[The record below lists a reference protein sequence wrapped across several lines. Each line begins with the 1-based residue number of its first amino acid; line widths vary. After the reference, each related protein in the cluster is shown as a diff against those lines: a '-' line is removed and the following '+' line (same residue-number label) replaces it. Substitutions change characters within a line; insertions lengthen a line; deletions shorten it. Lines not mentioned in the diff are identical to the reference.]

1 MLPGVGVFGTG
12 KIIRVLVPCLRARGF
27 KVEAI
32 WGRTKEAAE
41 FVATE
46 LDIPFS
52 TNKVDEVL
60 LRKDVDLVCII
71 CPPHLHSQIAV
82 KALGIGKHVLCDRPA
97 GLCQN
102 EVLKMVHAAQY
113 YPSLISILFHS
124 LRFLPAFVQMRKVVK
139 DGYIGDLTICD
150 VQVQCGSLL
159 HDRYDW
165 TCDELM
171 GGGLLT
177 NVGSHVIDI
186 ITYTTGRRAL
196 RVHGMVRTFTKTTR
210 HVKGIRQITSDDF
223 CTFQMELEGGSCATV
238 TLNEH
243 LPGQFSQE
251 VLLCGTEG
259 HVVVRGGDLYG
270 QKLNSV
276 KEEVL
281 YLDIED
287 LKKSSV
293 ISFNSVSVSSTADT
307 SDCAVQNY
315 LNALLPKPYMKGL
328 LKMVGA
334 LKEAFASQEDLQSW
348 VKEPV
353 AMAAS
358 FEDGQ
363 YIQAVIDAIRLSSKG
378 REWVKVEILSEDPE
392 IQQPMLSLS

>member
-12 KIIRVLVPCLRARGF
+12 KIIRVLVPCLRDRGF

-41 FVATE
+41 ALAEE
-46 LDIPFS
+46 LQIPFF

-97 GLCQN
+97 GLCQS

-124 LRFLPAFVQMRKVVK
+124 LRFLPAFAQMRKVVK
-139 DGYIGDLTICD
+139 DGYIGELTICD

-165 TCDELM
+165 TCDEMM

-177 NVGSHVIDI
+177 NVGSHIIDI

-223 CTFQMELEGGSCATV
+223 CTFQMELEGEACATV

-270 QKLNSV
+270 QKSNSS

-293 ISFNSVSVSSTADT
+293 LPLNNIPDNSM
-307 SDCAVQNY
+307 QNY

-328 LKMVGA
+328 FKMIGA

-348 VKEPV
+348 VKNPV
-353 AMAAS
+353 AIAAS

-363 YIQAVIDAIRLSSKG
+363 YIQAVIDAVRLSSKD
-378 REWVKVEILSEDPE
+378 REWVKIELLSEDPE
-392 IQQPMLSLS
+392 MPQTLMSSVS

>member
-32 WGRTKEAAE
+32 WGRTVEAAE
-41 FVATE
+41 TIAEE
-46 LDIPFS
+46 LDIPFF

-97 GLCQN
+97 GLCQS

-113 YPSLISILFHS
+113 YPSLISILFHT
-124 LRFLPAFVQMRKVVK
+124 LRFLPAFTQMRKVVK

-150 VQVQCGSLL
+150 VQVKCGSIL
-159 HDRYDW
+159 HERYDW

-177 NVGSHVIDI
+177 NIGSHIIDI
-186 ITYTTGRRAL
+186 ISYTTGRRAL
-196 RVHGMVRTFTKTTR
+196 KVHGMVKTFTKTTS
-210 HVKGIRQITSDDF
+210 HVKGIRRITSDDF
-223 CTFQMELEGGSCATV
+223 CSFQMELEGGACATV

-243 LPGQFSQE
+243 LPGQFTQE

-259 HVVVRGGDLYG
+259 HVSVRGGDLYG
-270 QKLNSV
+270 QKLTSL
-276 KEEVL
+276 KEDVL
-281 YLDIED
+281 YVDIED

-293 ISFNSVSVSSTADT
+293 MTPNNKICTESSEQMM
-307 SDCAVQNY
+307 QNY
-315 LNALLPKPYMKGL
+315 LNVLLPKPYMKGL
-328 LKMVGA
+328 LKMVCA

-363 YIQAVIDAIRLSSKG
+363 YIQAVIDAIRLSSKT
-378 REWVKVEILSEDPE
+378 REWVKIEVLSEDSD
-392 IQQPMLSLS
+392 IQPILSSVS

>member
-12 KIIRVLVPCLRARGF
+12 KIIRVLVPCLRARDF

-41 FVATE
+41 KLASE
-46 LDIPFS
+46 LDIPFA
-52 TNKVDEVL
+52 TDKVDEVL

-97 GLCQN
+97 GLCQT
-102 EVLKMVHAAQY
+102 EVLKMVNAAQY
-113 YPSLISILFHS
+113 YPSLISVLFHT
-124 LRFLPAFVQMRKVVK
+124 LRFLPAFVQMRKVVR
-139 DGYIGDLTICD
+139 DGYIGNLTLCD

-159 HDRYDW
+159 HDHYDW

-177 NVGSHVIDI
+177 NVGSHIIDI

-196 RVHGMVRTFTKTTR
+196 RVHGMVRTFTKTCNF
-210 HVKGIRQITSDDF
+210 KGIRQITSDDF
-223 CTFQMELEGGSCATV
+223 CSFQMEMEGGLCATV

-251 VLLCGTEG
+251 VLLCGSEG

-270 QKLNSV
+270 QKLTAI

-287 LKKSSV
+287 LKQSSV
-293 ISFNSVSVSSTADT
+293 IPINNDAQRYV
-307 SDCAVQNY
+307 
-315 LNALLPKPYMKGL
+315 NALLPKPYMKGL

-334 LKEAFASQEDLQSW
+334 LKEAFVARDDQQSW

-353 AMAAS
+353 TMAAS

-363 YIQAVIDAIRLSSKG
+363 YIQAVIDAIRVSSKQ
-378 REWVKVEILSEDPE
+378 REWVKVELIAEDPE
-392 IQQPMLSLS
+392 TQQSLSSVS